1 MLTKF
6 IIKIKFPESSMKL
19 ASMIMERLAGLE
31 CPLVT
36 SLHTS
41 SSTSARGGGGGGQQ
55 ISADTDLMNSLLLES
70 GDLRERLLD
79 WCLHKDG
86 QVCTYCIA
94 VW

>member
-6 IIKIKFPESSMKL
+6 ITKIIFPDSIMKL
-19 ASMIMERLAGLE
+19 ASMIMERLTGLD

-41 SSTSARGGGGGGQQ
+41 SSTSARGGGGQQ

-94 VW
+94 GW